1 MCQHYRMSGAT
12 LDRPTDR
19 DSTAHQTIR
28 ENQQRRL
35 THPACSIADLVFV
48 LASAIDAA
56 PLPTTLQSGR
66 RGTTK
71 ADAAPISRAAVVAQR
86 AKALLLIWEGIL
98 SSLRFLLCIFF
109 YYVTA
114 VK

>member
-1 MCQHYRMSGAT
+1 M
-12 LDRPTDR
+12 
-19 DSTAHQTIR
+19 
-28 ENQQRRL
+28 
-35 THPACSIADLVFV
+35 ADLVFV

-56 PLPTTLQSGR
+56 PLPTTLQLGR

-86 AKALLLIWEGIL
+86 AKALLLIREGIFSL
-98 SSLRFLLCIFF
+98 QSSLRFLLCIFF